1 MLSIIISSYQDDY
14 LQQFKTNVEA
24 TIGNDFVYEIVT
36 VQNNNKYSINEAY
49 NKGARIAKYNNL
61 LFIHEDV
68 VFSTNGWGDKLVAL
82 LSKENVGCIGV
93 AGEDYESYFPSYW
106 FSNPNKKCH
115 FIQDSENGEIL
126 MEKVNFKNELL
137 DPIVS
142 LDGVFIACTR
152 KVFDEFLFDEKLKG
166 YHGYDY
172 DFSVR
177 VASKYQNY
185 ISSEILIKHFSKG
198 GLSKEWL
205 KSLLYVREKNGFLST
220 DQSIDKE
227 LELFKAYNLILLL
240 KKYNYTTTQIF
251 LIIRNYLSISKIGFF
266 NCLKIIN
273 RLRYT

>member
-1 MLSIIISSYQDDY
+1 MLSIIISSYQIDY
-14 LQQFKTNVEA
+14 FEQFKRNVEV
-24 TIGNDFVYEIVT
+24 TIGCNFVYEIVS
-36 VQNNNKYSINEAY
+36 VQNNNEYSINEAY
-49 NKGARIAKYNNL
+49 NKGGKKAKYNNL

-68 VFSTNGWGDKLVAL
+68 IFRTNDWGDKLVAL
-82 LSKENVGCIGV
+82 LKKENIGCIGV

-115 FIQDSENGEIL
+115 FIQDSKDGEIL
-126 MEKVNFKNELL
+126 MEKVNFKNDVL

-152 KVFDEFLFDEKLKG
+152 KVFEEFLFDENIKG

-177 VASKYQNY
+177 VASVYQNY
-185 ISSEILIKHFSKG
+185 ITSEILIKHFSTG

-205 KSLLYVREKNGFLST
+205 QSLLFVRKKNGFLS
-220 DQSIDKE
+220 SYKLINKE
-227 LELFKAYNLILLL
+227 LELSKAYSLILLL
-240 KKYNYTTTQIF
+240 KKYNYTTKQIF
-251 LIIRNYLSISKIGFF
+251 LIVANYLSIPKIGLL

>member
-1 MLSIIISSYQDDY
+1 
-14 LQQFKTNVEA
+14 
-24 TIGNDFVYEIVT
+24 
-36 VQNNNKYSINEAY
+36 
-49 NKGARIAKYNNL
+49 
-61 LFIHEDV
+61 
-68 VFSTNGWGDKLVAL
+68 
-82 LSKENVGCIGV
+82 
-93 AGEDYESYFPSYW
+93 
-106 FSNPNKKCH
+106 
-115 FIQDSENGEIL
+115 